1 MARTAQNITKTTALS
16 AALAPPA
23 KGGAVTRRGGTH
35 SLQIRAYEKA
45 LFDEMT
51 LREIARKHMAEQAR
65 LEKIVTMSREKRYE
79 AAKTQIAWYE
89 DYKAYAGLD
98 NAEKAAR
105 TECGRD
111 FTNLVNMSSDDIR
124 TSPRGDDRVRDDL
137 IRLKGTPKAM
147 WDDEDWRCAKS
158 FVHMIKACLGYN
170 VEAETFGHS
179 RLIESQKAVTI
190 AEGTNTFL
198 EIEKG
203 LTAFESITSTYGR
216 DYADL
221 LKHQGVDLSLYSRVI
236 KIVPSVERIDLQHQ
250 LVTLDALRASWK
262 FFEKYGNI
270 DIEHL
275 TRMSLS
281 ESEAKKRIVAAGF
294 PYDPNVGRVFWEIGR
309 PIPNSF
315 NTADC
320 SFLAYIYE
328 DKPSNKSAANWYWST
343 VTERNP
349 PTPWKASIGGF
360 IQSPVPTILQNNDEV
375 LGVKR
380 LQLVGVVKK
389 WNWNN
394 CTQTLSPVNFH
405 VPPTEVIKNA
415 STEGTNHE

>member
-16 AALAPPA
+16 AALTPPFT
-23 KGGAVTRRGGTH
+23 GGAVTRRGATH
-35 SLQIRAYEKA
+35 NLQIQAYEKA
-45 LFDEMT
+45 LIIEKK
-51 LREIARKHMAEQAR
+51 LNAEKAR
-65 LEKIVTMSREKRYE
+65 LEKITVMSREKRYE
-79 AAKTQIAWYE
+79 AAKAQIAWYE
-89 DYKAYAGLD
+89 NYKAYAGLD
-98 NAEKAAR
+98 DAEKAAR
-105 TECGRD
+105 TKCGRD
-111 FTNLVNMSSDDIR
+111 FTNLINMSSDAITALQSFSAPKD
-124 TSPRGDDRVRDDL
+124 VML
-137 IRLKGTPKAM
+137 KLKGTPKSH
-147 WDDEDWRCAKS
+147 WDDEDWHYAKS
-158 FVHMIKACLGYN
+158 FVSMVKACLQHGLPTEPY
-170 VEAETFGHS
+170 GHS

-190 AEGTNTFL
+190 AEGTNTFF

-203 LTAFESITSTYGR
+203 LAAFESITATYGQ

-221 LKHQGVDLSLYSRVI
+221 LKNQGVDLSPYSRVI
-236 KIVPSVERIDLQHQ
+236 KIIPSVERVDLQHQ
-250 LVTLDALRASWK
+250 IVTLDALRASWK

-281 ESEAKKRIVAAGF
+281 ETEAKKRIVTAGF

-309 PIPNSF
+309 PVPNSF

-343 VTERNP
+343 VTERKP

-375 LGVKR
+375 LGVNR

-415 STEGTNHE
+415 TEGNNHE

>member
-1 MARTAQNITKTTALS
+1 MARTAQNITKTAALS
-16 AALAPPA
+16 AALSPPS
-23 KGGAVTRRGGTH
+23 KGGAVTRRGITH
-35 SLQIRAYEKA
+35 SLQIQAYEKA
-45 LFDEMT
+45 LFVEQE
-51 LREIARKHMAEQAR
+51 LRELGRKYLAEQER
-65 LEKIVTMSREKRYE
+65 LNKITTMSRAKKYE
-79 AAKTQIAWYE
+79 AAKAQIAWFE
-89 DYKAYAGLD
+89 NYKSYAGLSD
-98 NAEKAAR
+98 EEKIAR
-105 TECGRD
+105 TECGKA
-111 FTNLVNMSSDDIR
+111 FSSLVNMSSETINALQSWCVPKE
-124 TSPRGDDRVRDDL
+124 TMSK
-137 IRLKGTPKAM
+137 LKGTPKSM
-147 WDDEDWRCAKS
+147 WDDEDWRYAKS
-158 FVHMIKACLGYN
+158 FVRMIQTCLKN
-170 VEAETFGHS
+170 NLPTESFGHS

-203 LTAFESITSTYGR
+203 LAAFESITSTYGQ
-216 DYADL
+216 DYTDL
-221 LKHQGVDLSLYSRVI
+221 LKNQGVDLSPYSRVI

-262 FFEKYGNI
+262 FFEKYGNV

-328 DKPSNKSAANWYWST
+328 DKASNKSAANWYWST
-343 VTERNP
+343 VTERYP

-389 WNWNN
+389 WSWNN

-405 VPPTEVIKNA
+405 VPPTEIIKNT
-415 STEGTNHE
+415 STEGNNDE